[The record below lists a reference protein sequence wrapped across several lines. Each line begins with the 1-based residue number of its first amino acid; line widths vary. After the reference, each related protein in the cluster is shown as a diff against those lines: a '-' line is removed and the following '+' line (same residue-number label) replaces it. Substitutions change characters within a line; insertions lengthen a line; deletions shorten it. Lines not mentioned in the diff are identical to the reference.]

1 MNEKLYLHVPDVDE
15 MWYRRRIMM
24 DPATMEYNK
33 GMDACEGYEPETG
46 CVNFPQSQWQG
57 FCDRFVDNEPERF
70 FAFIARRADLE
81 FVGQVS
87 LEKKDVYT
95 EIWND
100 CCIMYQNG
108 GWQPAQ
114 VIPKLIFT
122 SDESDAITEIQSNLK
137 TYVEENVAAFLT
149 GAKSLETDWDAYVA
163 ELDKIGLA
171 DYLEVVQTVYDRMY

>member
-70 FAFIARRADLE
+70 FAFIARRVDLE

-87 LEKKDVYT
+87 LEKKDEGM
-95 EIWND
+95 EISILVEDQYRRQGYAAEAMELVLQVAFEVMNAEKVGNCFD
-100 CCIMYQNG
+100 ADREAAVKLFEKAGFKVQAEENG
-108 GWQPAQ
+108 RR
-114 VIPKLIFT
+114 
-122 SDESDAITEIQSNLK
+122 
-137 TYVEENVAAFLT
+137 TYVLTKEEYGYTPQPVDF
-149 GAKSLETDWDAYVA
+149 
-163 ELDKIGLA
+163 
-171 DYLEVVQTVYDRMY
+171 

>member
-1 MNEKLYLHVPDVDE
+1 MNERLYLHVPDVDE

-33 GMDACEGYEPETG
+33 GLDICEGYDPETG

-87 LEKKDVYT
+87 LEKNDEGMEISILVEDQYRRQGYAT
-95 EIWND
+95 EAMELVLQVAFEVMKAEKVENSFNAD
-100 CCIMYQNG
+100 LVAAVKLFDKAGFRAQAEENG
-108 GWQPAQ
+108 
-114 VIPKLIFT
+114 KR
-122 SDESDAITEIQSNLK
+122 
-137 TYVEENVAAFLT
+137 TYVLTKEEYGYNPQPVDF
-149 GAKSLETDWDAYVA
+149 
-163 ELDKIGLA
+163 
-171 DYLEVVQTVYDRMY
+171 